1 VTPLVSFTDMQSRQ
15 HLFSERALK
24 KKGRV
29 SIPIIIMFLICPI
42 ICTQIYHSIFYVYH
56 FFCNNARE
64 YFSSFGCKPIHFLLS
79 NHYLCCYDVSHNS
92 Q

>member
-1 VTPLVSFTDMQSRQ
+1 MQLVSFTGMQFRQ
-15 HLFSERALK
+15 HLFSERAFA

-29 SIPIIIMFLICPI
+29 SIRIIIMFLMCPI
-42 ICTQIYHSIFYVYH
+42 ICTQIYHSIFLFTIFY
-56 FFCNNARE
+56 NNARE
-64 YFSSFGCKPIHFLLS
+64 YFSSFGCKPVHFLLS